1 MPSLTALSATLLVS
15 SLLLGQSTQKKT
27 GSAPHHG
34 TSRFAKPPYLVP
46 DLAERLAK
54 YKRVVI
60 PFDKS
65 KLSSRELQMVI
76 RLVDAARYIDEIF
89 WRQNDPDGLEV
100 YKRLEKSQTP
110 KDVQLRRFLMINGSR
125 FDLTNDNKPFIGT
138 QQMSPGRGVYP
149 ERRMNSTVL
158 TR

>member
-1 MPSLTALSATLLVS
+1 
-15 SLLLGQSTQKKT
+15 
-27 GSAPHHG
+27 
-34 TSRFAKPPYLVP
+34 
-46 DLAERLAK
+46 
-54 YKRVVI
+54 
-60 PFDKS
+60 
-65 KLSSRELQMVI
+65 MVI

-149 ERRMNSTVL
+149 EGLSR
-158 TR
+158 